1 MVALSASALVDEHV
15 EGGRGRAGPGNF
27 SKPEGPKAQ
36 EVSAA
41 GKAERRGEWWGSGK
55 ENRERERGSNIFI
68 VSEVRRE
75 ERGWLL
81 RIVLFTPGKSW
92 LIVAGGGF
100 ANSIWPPPT
109 SSYIS

>member
-36 EVSAA
+36 EVYAA
-41 GKAERRGEWWGSGK
+41 AKAERRGNGGAPAK
-55 ENRERERGSNIFI
+55 RIDREGREERGSNIFI

-75 ERGWLL
+75 ERGCLHC
-81 RIVLFTPGKSW
+81 IVLFTPGKS
-92 LIVAGGGF
+92 
-100 ANSIWPPPT
+100 
-109 SSYIS
+109 

>member
-41 GKAERRGEWWGSGK
+41 AKAERRGEWWGSGK
-55 ENRERERGSNIFI
+55 ENREREQYLHR
-68 VSEVRRE
+68 
-75 ERGWLL
+75 ERG
-81 RIVLFTPGKSW
+81 
-92 LIVAGGGF
+92 A
-100 ANSIWPPPT
+100 A
-109 SSYIS
+109 

>member
-41 GKAERRGEWWGSGK
+41 ANAERRGNGGAPAK
-55 ENRERERGSNIFI
+55 RIERGSNIFI

-92 LIVAGGGF
+92 LIAGGKLCQQHLDSTYLF
-100 ANSIWPPPT
+100 IYFWNS
-109 SSYIS
+109 